1 VEFHSIRPIAIKNEK
16 ENEDGTMGSPYLNS
30 SETIILS
37 THNIIVNTVPAEAI
51 LTNTRLI
58 LVDTRDSQIRP
69 QDISFPAIETVTIG
83 ESATADPMLSLSM
96 VTGPGLTQPLGI
108 VFPQAPKTKRIGE
121 RDEWAAKL
129 KEYSAAAIQEGG
141 IKPAELFPP
150 WVPGAAPVAEGAAES
165 DAADTGHRNPPL
177 IPRKPRPESSPK
189 NRTVIAIAALVVILA
204 VIALGGYFFAPAL
217 LGMTGTPVTPL
228 PTPVITPVITTIAT
242 TVPLTSTPAPVTAIV
257 TPPLTVIPT
266 TTSVSIIPQSGVWV
280 QIRYAGNYSGIV
292 GAPGRFANVAGSGDH
307 FYQIPARNETVSATV
322 QKLDNSGNVMTIE
335 FYNEGRLIKSGSI
348 KTPRGTLELFV
359 SLNTP

>member
-1 VEFHSIRPIAIKNEK
+1 
-16 ENEDGTMGSPYLNS
+16 MGSPYLNS

-58 LVDTRDSQIRP
+58 LVDSRDSQIRP

-83 ESATADPMLSLSM
+83 ENAAADPMLSLSM

-108 VFPQAPKTKRIGE
+108 VFPQAPKTKRTGE

-141 IKPAELFPP
+141 IKPTELFPP
-150 WVPGAAPVAEGAAES
+150 WVPAASVAEGAAEA
-165 DAADTGHRNPPL
+165 DAADARHRNPPL
-177 IPRKPRPESSPK
+177 IPRKPRPETSSK
-189 NRTVIAIAALVVILA
+189 KRTVIAIAALVVILA
-204 VIALGGYFFAPAL
+204 VIAIGGYFFAPAL
-217 LGMTGTPVTPL
+217 LGMTGSPVTPV
-228 PTPVITPVITTIAT
+228 PTPVIATEITPIAT
-242 TVPLTSTPAPVTAIV
+242 TVPATPTQAPVTATV
-257 TPPLTVIPT
+257 TPPPTVVPT
-266 TTSVSIIPQSGVWV
+266 VTPESIIPQSGVWV

-307 FYQIPARNETVSATV
+307 FYQIPARNETVTATV
-322 QKLDNSGNVMTIE
+322 QKLDNSGNVLTIE
-335 FYNEGRLIKSGSI
+335 FYNNGRMIKSGSI
-348 KTPRGTLELFV
+348 KTPKGTLELFV